1 VWALV
6 LVVVVVVAWVG
17 GWAVD
22 RMSGPVLIL
31 ILISISILDE
41 EEEEEEEEEN
51 FRGTYRS
58 YWDGFSHGLGFCLC
72 WSVVDT
78 V

>member
-1 VWALV
+1 MWALV
-6 LVVVVVVAWVG
+6 LVVVVVVARVG
-17 GWAVD
+17 GWAGD

-31 ILISISILDE
+31 ILISISILD
-41 EEEEEEEEEN
+41 EEEEEEEN

-72 WSVVDT
+72 WRVVDT